1 MTFKE
6 LSVERYSVRRYK
18 DKPLDRET
26 LDAVLEAGRAAPTAG
41 NRQPQRILT
50 VTEKEGLGK
59 LDRCTRSRNGAP
71 AALIVCYDK
80 NECWIR
86 PFDNASSGEIDASIV
101 TTALMFQAVELGLGT
116 LWVMHF
122 DPARLVVEFAIPDNL
137 VPTALLI
144 LGYAADDAVPA
155 DRHSQRLP
163 LDTLVSREQWG
174 ASLP

>member
-6 LSVERYSVRRYK
+6 LSVTRYSVRKYQ
-18 DKPLDRET
+18 DRPVAREI

-41 NRQPQRILT
+41 NRQPQRILA
-50 VTEKEGLGK
+50 VTEKAGLEK

-86 PFDNASSGEIDASIV
+86 PFDNAASGEIDASIV
-101 TTALMFQAVELGLGT
+101 ATALMFQAVELGLGT

-122 DPARLVVEFAIPDNL
+122 DPAALVREFAIPDHL

-155 DRHSQRLP
+155 DRHTQRHP
-163 LDTLVSREQWG
+163 LDTLVSREQWQK
-174 ASLP
+174 A